1 MNRPETMTVTAGL
14 SYFQGQYLAD
24 IPLLMAGSVISL
36 IPTLVL
42 FALAQRY
49 FVQGVV
55 LSGIKG

>member
-1 MNRPETMTVTAGL
+1 
-14 SYFQGQYLAD
+14 
-24 IPLLMAGSVISL
+24 MAGSVISL

>member
-1 MNRPETMTVTAGL
+1 MTVTAGL

-24 IPLLMAGSVISL
+24 VPLLMAGSVISI

-55 LSGIKG
+55 LSGLKG